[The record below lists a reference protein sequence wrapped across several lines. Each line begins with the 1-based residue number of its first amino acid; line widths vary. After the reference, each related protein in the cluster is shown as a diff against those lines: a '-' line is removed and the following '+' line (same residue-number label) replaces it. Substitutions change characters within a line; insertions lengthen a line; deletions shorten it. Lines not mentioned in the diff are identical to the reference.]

1 MKKFQHLNVLTEHI
15 DDAFQS
21 FYDTMLNDIKLAVF
35 FESQEQV
42 ERLIQKQKAQFLA
55 SISMDAEALKQMYI
69 KLGEYHY
76 DLLIP
81 YIDFI
86 KGTEI
91 LERHFLLSSQKHPD
105 ATILMNDIFD
115 YFKIM
120 KSFTAKGYLN
130 RMLKE
135 DRRDIESFFEQTSQ
149 NEDMYLPK
157 ALVFEKISWLKE
169 LLYSIKHNTEF
180 ALNTEESLLKTW
192 LQETKYLTLEKKQFF
207 EELEDR
213 INLNTQNL
221 FYFLKREDYLEI
233 LPLYTSLLSVYKLT
247 LMMNNAITIEYA
259 NKIIS
264 NMKLDSLTQLF
275 RKDIFEEILKKEMAL
290 VKREKD
296 YCISIA
302 YIDLDNFKAVNDNFG
317 HYSGDKVIEQMGEII
332 RHNIRASDI
341 GFRIGGDEFAIIF
354 KNANMQQASK
364 VCKKIK
370 ADFSSFEFIFNDEI
384 TFSVSVSIGISDLSH
399 HEEMN
404 LKALLESVDK
414 KLYCAKHRGKNQIC
428 L

>member
-1 MKKFQHLNVLTEHI
+1 MKKFEHLNVLIEHI

-21 FYDTMLNDIKLAVF
+21 FYDTMLNDVKLSMF

-42 ERLIQKQKAQFLA
+42 ERLIQKQKEQFIA
-55 SISMDAEALKQMYI
+55 SISMDTQTLKLMYI

-105 ATILMNDIFD
+105 ATLLMNDIFD

-169 LLYSIKHNTEF
+169 LLYCIKHNTEF
-180 ALNTEESLLKTW
+180 TLNTEESLLKTW
-192 LQETKYLTLEKKQFF
+192 LQETKYLTLEKKKFF

-317 HYSGDKVIEQMGEII
+317 HYSGDKVLEEIGETI
-332 RHNIRASDI
+332 RRNTRASDI

-354 KNANMQQASK
+354 KSANIQQASK

-370 ADFSSFEFIFNDEI
+370 ADFSSFEFVFNDEI
-384 TFSVSVSIGISDLSH
+384 TFSVSISIGISDFNH
-399 HEEMN
+399 YEN
-404 LKALLESVDK
+404 LEIKELLESVDK

-428 L
+428 S